1 MFHTLAVSISLTPD
15 DIEHW
20 YYLAEFITLL
30 SNLSLIELCS
40 IASSGTLRDNNMP

>member
-1 MFHTLAVSISLTPD
+1 MFHTLAVSISLKPD
-15 DIEHW
+15 DIVHL

-40 IASSGTLRDNNMP
+40 IASNGTLLDSNMP